1 MHYREVNCKKNK
13 NRSLNMVTINYIVKC
28 GISGVCN
35 FRVVDI
41 IIFIICSSEIFLI
54 SSIYFSVKFIFCN
67 FILIIYCNV
76 LILLT
81 YTSKGLFSYLER
93 LVFHP

>member
-1 MHYREVNCKKNK
+1 
-13 NRSLNMVTINYIVKC
+13 MVTINYIVKC

-41 IIFIICSSEIFLI
+41 IIFIIYSSEIFLI
-54 SSIYFSVKFIFCN
+54 SRIYFSVKFIFCN
-67 FILIIYCNV
+67 FIFIIYCNV

-81 YTSKGLFSYLER
+81 YTSKGLFSYLES
-93 LVFHP
+93 LIFHP